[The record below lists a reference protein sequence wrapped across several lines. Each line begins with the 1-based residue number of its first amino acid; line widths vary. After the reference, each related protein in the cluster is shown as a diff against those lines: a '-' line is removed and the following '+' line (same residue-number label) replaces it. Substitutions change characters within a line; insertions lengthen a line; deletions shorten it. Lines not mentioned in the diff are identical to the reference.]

1 LESAE
6 LRAKNRMD
14 ITMRYWHENVNKIL
28 EFQDKNV
35 LQNAGSISN
44 KQMEDKIRE
53 IYTEFDKRRK
63 KYEALQADKADL
75 EELKILEEKVKKNKK
90 EDL

>member
-1 LESAE
+1 
-6 LRAKNRMD
+6 MD
-14 ITMRYWHENVNKIL
+14 ITMKYWHDNVDKIL

-63 KYEALQADKADL
+63 NFEALQADKAVL
-75 EELKILEEKVKKNKK
+75 EVLKILEGKVKKNKK
-90 EDL
+90 ED

>member
-14 ITMRYWHENVNKIL
+14 ITMKYWHDNVDKIL

-63 KYEALQADKADL
+63 NFEALQADKAVL
-75 EELKILEEKVKKNKK
+75 EVLKILEGKVKKNKK
-90 EDL
+90 ED